1 MTKIFKNMAPY
12 WYMIIAI
19 VLLLIVQ
26 AFGDLS
32 LPQYTS
38 DIIDVGIQNHGVEH
52 ILPVK
57 ITEDE
62 YEISQL
68 YMTSNEK
75 KIWKDTY
82 KKKGDYYICKV
93 EDEEKLDKLDNTFL
107 TAIFLNHNMSNVKES
122 EFKKM
127 IKNSIA
133 SNPAMDSMK
142 NKIDDMSVDEIGK
155 MLNMDFKSFQEEDDN
170 GKKVTYVDVRP
181 MLYQM
186 KQTGMM
192 SSSDIQKSRE
202 EIEKKMDDIGESTLF
217 STGVAYAIKC
227 DKAAGV
233 DIDKVQT
240 NYLWKE
246 GGRML
251 GIAFMILA
259 AAVGAGFLASKVGA
273 SVGRDLRGKIY
284 KKVMGFSNAEM
295 NHFSTASLITR
306 STNDIQQIQ
315 MVTAVMLR
323 LLLYAPIIGI
333 GGIFKVYQTKAGM
346 EWIIALAVVVILGFV
361 MLLVSMAMPKFKI
374 MQTLVDGLNLVSREI
389 LTGLS
394 VIRAFGREK
403 TEEERFDEANKK
415 LTGTQLFTNRVMTF
429 MMPGMMFIMYG
440 ITILITWVSA
450 QKIDAGT
457 LQVGAMTAF
466 ITYAMQIVMA
476 FLMMTAM
483 SIMVPRAGVAADRI
497 DEVLKTESSVQNAK
511 KPEAIKEHKGV
522 LEFSHVDFKYPG
534 AENNVLS
541 DIDFKVEPGKTTA
554 IIGSTGCGKSTLINL
569 IPRFYDVTGGQ
580 ITLDGK
586 DIRRISME
594 ELREEIGFVPQK
606 GVLFSG
612 TIASNLRFGKEDA
625 TDEEVREAA
634 KIAQAT
640 EFIETKKEKY
650 ESPIAQGGSNVS
662 GGQKQRLAIARAI
675 AKKAKVL
682 VFDDSFSALDMKTDA
697 ALRKELNEK
706 VQDASIVIVAQRVST
721 ILHADQIIVL
731 DDGKIVGKGTHEELL
746 KNCEVYLQIAKSQ
759 LSEKELGLEKLGLAE
774 EKAGQKTNTE
784 TNGKETKSDVKES
797 IFTKNDEKENDKSKK
812 KNLKPDNKKKPDDR
826 KLNRKKGGK

>member
-12 WYMIIAI
+12 WYMIVAI

-38 DIIDVGIQNHGVEH
+38 DIIDVGIQNKGVEH

-57 ITEDE
+57 MTEDE

-68 YMTSNEK
+68 YMTSKEK

-82 KKKGDYYICKV
+82 KKKGEYYICKA
-93 EDEEKLDKLDNTFL
+93 EDEEKLDQLDDTFL

-122 EFKKM
+122 QFKKM

-133 SNPAMDSMK
+133 SNPAMAPMK
-142 NKIDDMSVDEIGK
+142 DKIDDMSVDEIGK
-155 MLNMDFKSFQEEDDN
+155 MLNMEFKSFQEEDDN

-192 SSSDIQKSRE
+192 SAKDIQKSRE
-202 EIEKKMDDIGESTLF
+202 EIEKKMNDIGESTLF
-217 STGVAYAIKC
+217 STGVAYATKC

-233 DIDKVQT
+233 DIDKIQID
-240 NYLWKE
+240 YLWKE

-251 GIAFMILA
+251 GIAFMILV
-259 AAVGAGFLASKVGA
+259 AAVGVGFLASKVGA

-295 NHFSTASLITR
+295 NRFSTASLITR

-333 GGIFKVYQTKAGM
+333 GGIIKVYQTGAGM

-374 MQTLVDGLNLVSREI
+374 MQILVDGLNLVSREI

-415 LTGTQLFTNRVMTF
+415 LTGTQLFTNRIMTF
-429 MMPGMMFIMYG
+429 MMPGMMFIMYSV
-440 ITILITWVSA
+440 TILITWVSA

-497 DEVLKTESSVQNAK
+497 DEVLKTEASVQDVK
-511 KPEAIKEHKGV
+511 KPETLKEHKGV

-534 AENNVLS
+534 AEHNVLS

-554 IIGSTGCGKSTLINL
+554 IIGSTGCGKSTLVNL

-612 TIASNLRFGKEDA
+612 TIASNLRFGKADA
-625 TDEEVREAA
+625 TDEDIKEAA
-634 KIAQAT
+634 EIAQAT

-650 ESPIAQGGSNVS
+650 NSPIAQGGSNVS

-721 ILHADQIIVL
+721 ILHADQILVL

-774 EKAGQKTNTE
+774 EKVEKE
-784 TNGKETKSDVKES
+784 TNKKEILSTK
-797 IFTKNDEKENDKSKK
+797 IDEKENNKLKK
-812 KNLKPDNKKKPDDR
+812 KSDDR
-826 KLNRKKGGK
+826 KLKHKKGGK

>member
-12 WYMIIAI
+12 WYMIVAI

-38 DIIDVGIQNHGVEH
+38 DIIDVGIQNKGVEH

-57 ITEDE
+57 MTEDE

-68 YMTSNEK
+68 YMTSKEK

-82 KKKGDYYICKV
+82 KKKGEYYICKA
-93 EDEEKLDKLDNTFL
+93 EDEEKLDQLDDTFL

-122 EFKKM
+122 QFKKM

-133 SNPAMDSMK
+133 SNPAMAPMK
-142 NKIDDMSVDEIGK
+142 DKIDDMSVDEIGK
-155 MLNMDFKSFQEEDDN
+155 MLNMEFKSFQEEDDN

-192 SSSDIQKSRE
+192 SAKDIQKSRE
-202 EIEKKMDDIGESTLF
+202 EIEKKMNDTGESTLF
-217 STGVAYAIKC
+217 STGVAYATKC

-233 DIDKVQT
+233 DIDKIQT
-240 NYLWKE
+240 DYLWKE

-251 GIAFMILA
+251 GIAFMILV
-259 AAVGAGFLASKVGA
+259 AAVGVGFLASKVGA

-295 NHFSTASLITR
+295 NRFSTASLITR

-333 GGIFKVYQTKAGM
+333 GGIIKVYQTGAGM

-415 LTGTQLFTNRVMTF
+415 LTGTQLFTNRIMTF
-429 MMPGMMFIMYG
+429 MMPGMMFIMYSV
-440 ITILITWVSA
+440 TILITWVSA

-497 DEVLKTESSVQNAK
+497 DEVLKTEASVQDVK
-511 KPEAIKEHKGV
+511 KPETLKEHKGV

-534 AENNVLS
+534 AEHNVLS

-554 IIGSTGCGKSTLINL
+554 IIGSTGCGKSTLVNL

-612 TIASNLRFGKEDA
+612 TIASNLRFGKADA
-625 TDEEVREAA
+625 TDEDIKEAA
-634 KIAQAT
+634 EIAQAT

-650 ESPIAQGGSNVS
+650 DSPIAQGGSNVS

-682 VFDDSFSALDMKTDA
+682 VFDDSFSALDMKTDV

-721 ILHADQIIVL
+721 ILHADQILVL

-774 EKAGQKTNTE
+774 EKAEKE
-784 TNGKETKSDVKES
+784 TNKKEILSTK
-797 IFTKNDEKENDKSKK
+797 IDEKENNKLKK
-812 KNLKPDNKKKPDDR
+812 KSDDR
-826 KLNRKKGGK
+826 KLKHKKGGK

>member
-12 WYMIIAI
+12 WYMIVAI

-38 DIIDVGIQNHGVEH
+38 DIIDVGIQNKGVEH

-57 ITEDE
+57 MTEDE

-68 YMTSNEK
+68 YMTSKEK

-82 KKKGDYYICKV
+82 KKKGEYYICKA
-93 EDEEKLDKLDNTFL
+93 ENEEKLDQLDDTFL

-122 EFKKM
+122 QFKKM

-133 SNPAMDSMK
+133 SNPAMAPMK
-142 NKIDDMSVDEIGK
+142 DKIDDMSVDEIGK
-155 MLNMDFKSFQEEDDN
+155 MLNMEFKSFQEEDDN

-192 SSSDIQKSRE
+192 SAKDIQKSRE
-202 EIEKKMDDIGESTLF
+202 EIEKKMNDIGESTLF
-217 STGVAYAIKC
+217 STGVAYATKC

-233 DIDKVQT
+233 DIDKIQT
-240 NYLWKE
+240 DYLWKE

-251 GIAFMILA
+251 GIAFMILV
-259 AAVGAGFLASKVGA
+259 AAVGVGFLASKVGA

-295 NHFSTASLITR
+295 NRFSTASLITR

-333 GGIFKVYQTKAGM
+333 GGIIKVYQTGAGM

-374 MQTLVDGLNLVSREI
+374 MQILVDGLNLVSREI

-415 LTGTQLFTNRVMTF
+415 LTGTQLFTNRIMTF
-429 MMPGMMFIMYG
+429 MMPGMMFIMYSV
-440 ITILITWVSA
+440 TILITWVSA

-497 DEVLKTESSVQNAK
+497 DEVLKTEASVQNVK
-511 KPEAIKEHKGV
+511 KPETLKEHKGV

-534 AENNVLS
+534 AEHNVLS

-554 IIGSTGCGKSTLINL
+554 IIGSTGCGKSTLVNL

-612 TIASNLRFGKEDA
+612 TIASNLRFGKADA
-625 TDEEVREAA
+625 TDEDIKEAA
-634 KIAQAT
+634 EIAQAT

-650 ESPIAQGGSNVS
+650 DSPIAQGGSNVS

-721 ILHADQIIVL
+721 ILHADQILVL
-731 DDGKIVGKGTHEELL
+731 DDGRIVGKGTHEELL

-774 EKAGQKTNTE
+774 EKVEKE
-784 TNGKETKSDVKES
+784 TNKKEILSTK
-797 IFTKNDEKENDKSKK
+797 IDEKENNKLKK
-812 KNLKPDNKKKPDDR
+812 KSDDR
-826 KLNRKKGGK
+826 KLKHKKGGK